1 MTFLKHSY
9 KHTCQ
14 PWDLKLQ
21 RIFSSQFFGLPRF
34 ARSHWNIPYPLFLS
48 FFSPFFFFSHFSPF
62 SPLFCTGIH
71 FINSLINKDYYNMT
85 ELCTVTSNFYTFLG
99 ESTLET
105 TKKVPF
111 TPKCLPQMFWGCF
124 QGDSGRFM
132 KSGEMQKR
140 VLKSGSLPDNQGELT
155 GMYISVNENW
165 VEMDWFFLRF
175 GGWEKRRKKK
185 KVPFPPI
192 IRQV

>member
-1 MTFLKHSY
+1 MRQWAQRDLNPWPMSILVNPGTSNCRRFFHPISFCSRALLGRIEIFPILFFCLFFHHS
-9 KHTCQ
+9 
-14 PWDLKLQ
+14 
-21 RIFSSQFFGLPRF
+21 
-34 ARSHWNIPYPLFLS
+34 
-48 FFSPFFFFSHFSPF
+48 FFFSHFSPF

-111 TPKCLPQMFWGCF
+111 TPKCLPQIFWGCF

-132 KSGEMQKR
+132 KCRRNAEEGTEIRVSPWQSGR
-140 VLKSGSLPDNQGELT
+140 VDRYVYKWITNT
-155 GMYISVNENW
+155 TVT
-165 VEMDWFFLRF
+165 
-175 GGWEKRRKKK
+175 
-185 KVPFPPI
+185 
-192 IRQV
+192 